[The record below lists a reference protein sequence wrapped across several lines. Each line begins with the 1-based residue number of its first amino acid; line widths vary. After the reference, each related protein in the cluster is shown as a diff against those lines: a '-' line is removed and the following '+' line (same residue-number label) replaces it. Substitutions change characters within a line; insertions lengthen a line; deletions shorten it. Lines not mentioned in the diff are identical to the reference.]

1 MHSLGN
7 CYRFVIISARVDK
20 IKFTEVLYNVWYIF
34 YDIVYSISDFIV
46 FFSENF
52 IKWMGIYVVVL

>member
-1 MHSLGN
+1 VHSLGN